1 MSKPLIIE
9 CDCNGVYFT
18 SGELIQIYDYECYD
32 IDNGC
37 IYTFTYDDG
46 CFSVNIQLAIMQ
58 SGNVYDI
65 NYYETDIKCESK
77 YEFVTEYELG
87 NHLGTLPLYDNDIAF
102 WYCIIDIIRKM
113 V

>member
-32 IDNGC
+32 IENGC
-37 IYTFTYDDG
+37 IYTFIYNDND
-46 CFSVNIQLAIMQ
+46 FDVNINLAIMH

-65 NYYETDIKCESK
+65 VYYETDIKYESGC
-77 YEFVTEYELG
+77 EFVTTCRVGKYLG
-87 NHLGTLPLYDNDIAF
+87 SIPLYADNIAF
-102 WYCIIDIIRKM
+102 WHCVRDIIKGM
-113 V
+113 E